1 MGKLRARVTVSDDS
15 RVLDSLSL
23 WCMTASLV
31 WEAPSRRRRNTAFWR
46 LSYMSALQFKPVPS
60 RLGMVLGGGREDLF
74 WPNVPGWLDPCVVES
89 GCADGM
95 RW

>member
-1 MGKLRARVTVSDDS
+1 
-15 RVLDSLSL
+15 
-23 WCMTASLV
+23 MTASPV
-31 WEAPSRRRRNTAFWR
+31 WEAPAEKAEKSER

-74 WPNVPGWLDPCVVES
+74 WPNVPGWLAGPLCTVVES
-89 GCADGM
+89 GCADEM